1 MDIGLLS
8 ILIEICEKFKVDWF
22 DFKETKVKKFL
33 LEYVD
38 EILKQS
44 LRSNPEVP
52 EPAGSIKLAIYK
64 LTELLA
70 NIAFNKE
77 KTVLFLWLKKKH
89 LKFKIK
95 KKKKK
100 KIFLKKP

>member
-1 MDIGLLS
+1 MSLKK
-8 ILIEICEKFKVDWF
+8 ILF

-52 EPAGSIKLAIYK
+52 EPVGSIKLAIYT

-77 KTVLFLWLKKKH
+77 KTVLSLWGSTFDLS
-89 LKFKIK
+89 I
-95 KKKKK
+95 
-100 KIFLKKP
+100 